1 MNVCITNA
9 QHTDPVNTARIRR
22 LVRDAARQLAIRTRG
37 RLDITFLD
45 ARRMQGINKQFLR
58 QNRST
63 DVLSFRYDAAPLAPG
78 NGRPIVG
85 EIFIAPSQAQA
96 YAKRHGLSYAE
107 ELSRYVVHGL
117 LHWLGE
123 EDRTP
128 AQQRRMRRLENDIIL
143 KNSAAGGRAWPGA
156 GRVEGRAATVS
167 RAARGTS
174 EPRNRAPARHGRT
187 RQAFRRNGR
196 P

>member
-1 MNVCITNA
+1 MDFCITNA
-9 QHTDPVNTARIRR
+9 QRTDPVNTTQIRR
-22 LVRDAARQLAIRTRG
+22 LAGHAARHLAIRTRG
-37 RLDITFLD
+37 RIEITFLD
-45 ARRMQGINKQFLR
+45 ARRIHALNKRFLR
-58 QNRST
+58 HDRST
-63 DVLSFRYDAAPLAPG
+63 DVLSFRYDAAPVSSR
-78 NGRPIVG
+78 NGPPVVG
-85 EIFIAPSQAQA
+85 EIFIAPSEAKA

-143 KNSAAGGRAWPGA
+143 KNPAAGGRAWPGA
-156 GRVEGRAATVS
+156 GRVEGRAATMS

-174 EPRNRAPARHGRT
+174 EPRNRVPARHGRT
-187 RQAFRRNGR
+187 RQTFRRNGQ